1 MEKETWKF
9 NFFNVRILHEN
20 KWTIWSVYKL
30 LLFFRFAPAVDRR
43 TVGAATRVSALVFIK
58 LQLLSSFLLLLL
70 LLLPISCYYI
80 HENTY
85 GRMHHTCKATP
96 AKWMGPKSRRRSSV
110 INCFF
115 PLLCV
120 MSLPLR
126 KRRNSQK
133 NRRLTLLAR
142 CPTSATTFIIFLFLR
157 RRTRWPA
164 GRALFLELIDQSGEG
179 DVAFVHK
186 PGWTVPSSFFNDIK
200 AAADKKITRYLA
212 TTKELAAVYKV
223 LKTNTAAAS
232 ISGDI
237 RI

>member
-1 MEKETWKF
+1 MYNTPHLTSRE
-9 NFFNVRILHEN
+9 
-20 KWTIWSVYKL
+20 
-30 LLFFRFAPAVDRR
+30 VDK
-43 TVGAATRVSALVFIK
+43 TKVFIHYT
-58 LQLLSSFLLLLL
+58 LVLG
-70 LLLPISCYYI
+70 SCWQR
-80 HENTY
+80 N
-85 GRMHHTCKATP
+85 K
-96 AKWMGPKSRRRSSV
+96 KSV
-110 INCFF
+110 TIVGNC
-115 PLLCV
+115 LICEHYRKNLELCYCLV
-120 MSLPLR
+120 GSGSGKNVQNRQDPEQQ
-126 KRRNSQK
+126 RNSQK

-142 CPTSATTFIIFLFLR
+142 CLTSATTFIIFLFLR